1 MNQNALI
8 RFSGASIGYNGSPV
22 LEAVNLEITRGSF
35 VGVLGANGSG
45 KSTLLKTVV
54 GILPVLEG
62 GLEFL
67 MGRPRFGYVPQRDT
81 LDALYPLTAFEVALM
96 GTYGRLGPLSF
107 VRKEMRELTLE
118 ALAEV
123 RAEGLAKRLFAELSG
138 GERQRILIA
147 RALAADPECLVL
159 DEPVAGIDHATV
171 EVIMAARTSSFGTRC
186 TPVWRSALSAPWS
199 ASIWSFAGWCSW
211 GSPCRKFRRQGSPS
225 RISCTPWVFISIR
238 TRKRNS
244 PWR

>member
-62 GLEFL
+62 RLEFL
-67 MGRPRFGYVPQRDT
+67 IGRPRFGYVPQRDT

-107 VRKEMRELTLE
+107 VRKEMRQRTLE

-123 RAEGLAKRLFAELSG
+123 RAEGLADRLFAELSG

-147 RALAADPECLVL
+147 RALAADSDCLVL

-171 EVIMAARTSSFGTRC
+171 EVIMNLTSSLHRRGLTTLMVNHHILSLRGRADEV
-186 TPVWRSALSAPWS
+186 VWISERRLVCGPADLMLSKEK
-199 ASIWSFAGWCSW
+199 IEEMLMAG
-211 GSPCRKFRRQGSPS
+211 GG
-225 RISCTPWVFISIR
+225 
-238 TRKRNS
+238 
-244 PWR
+244 

>member
-1 MNQNALI
+1 VNQNALI

-107 VRKEMRELTLE
+107 VQKEMRELTLD

-171 EVIMAARTSSFGTRC
+171 EVIMDLT
-186 TPVWRSALSAPWS
+186 SALHKRRGLTVVMVNHHILSLRGRADEIVWVSERKLVCGPADLMLS
-199 ASIWSFAGWCSW
+199 KEKIEEMLMEGAG
-211 GSPCRKFRRQGSPS
+211 
-225 RISCTPWVFISIR
+225 
-238 TRKRNS
+238 
-244 PWR
+244 

>member
-1 MNQNALI
+1 VNQNALI

-147 RALAADPECLVL
+147 RALAAEPECLVL

-171 EVIMAARTSSFGTRC
+171 EVIMDLT
-186 TPVWRSALSAPWS
+186 SALHKRRGLTVVMVNHHILSLRGRADEIVWVSERKLVCGPADLMLS
-199 ASIWSFAGWCSW
+199 KEKIEEMLMEGAG
-211 GSPCRKFRRQGSPS
+211 
-225 RISCTPWVFISIR
+225 
-238 TRKRNS
+238 
-244 PWR
+244 

>member
-171 EVIMAARTSSFGTRC
+171 EVIMDLT
-186 TPVWRSALSAPWS
+186 SALHKRRGLTVVMVNHHILSLRGRADEIVWVSERKLVCGPADLMLS
-199 ASIWSFAGWCSW
+199 KEKIEEMLMEGAG
-211 GSPCRKFRRQGSPS
+211 
-225 RISCTPWVFISIR
+225 
-238 TRKRNS
+238 
-244 PWR
+244 

>member
-62 GLEFL
+62 RLEFP

-171 EVIMAARTSSFGTRC
+171 EVIMDLT
-186 TPVWRSALSAPWS
+186 SALHKRRGLTVVMVNHHILSLHGRADDIVWIAEGKVISGPTDQMLS
-199 ASIWSFAGWCSW
+199 KEKIEEMLMEGAG
-211 GSPCRKFRRQGSPS
+211 
-225 RISCTPWVFISIR
+225 
-238 TRKRNS
+238 
-244 PWR
+244 

>member
-67 MGRPRFGYVPQRDT
+67 MGRPRFGYVLQRDT

-107 VRKEMRELTLE
+107 VRKEMRERTLE

-123 RAEGLAKRLFAELSG
+123 LAEGLADRLFAELSG

-147 RALAADPECLVL
+147 RALAADSECLVL

-171 EVIMAARTSSFGTRC
+171 EVIMNLTSSLHRRGLTTLMVNHHILSLRGRADEV
-186 TPVWRSALSAPWS
+186 VWISERRLVCGPADLMLSKEKIEEMLMAVS
-199 ASIWSFAGWCSW
+199 G
-211 GSPCRKFRRQGSPS
+211 
-225 RISCTPWVFISIR
+225 
-238 TRKRNS
+238 
-244 PWR
+244 

>member
-1 MNQNALI
+1 VNQNALI
-8 RFSGASIGYNGSPV
+8 RFSGASIGYNGSLV

-171 EVIMAARTSSFGTRC
+171 EVIMDLT
-186 TPVWRSALSAPWS
+186 SALHKRRGLTVVMVNHHILSLRGRADEIVWVSERKLVCGPADLMLS
-199 ASIWSFAGWCSW
+199 KEKIEEMLMEGAG
-211 GSPCRKFRRQGSPS
+211 
-225 RISCTPWVFISIR
+225 
-238 TRKRNS
+238 
-244 PWR
+244 

>member
-1 MNQNALI
+1 MNQGTLI
-8 RFSGASIGYNGSPV
+8 RLRAASVGYNGRPV
-22 LEAVNLEITRGSF
+22 LEGVDLQIMRGSF

-171 EVIMAARTSSFGTRC
+171 EVIMDLT
-186 TPVWRSALSAPWS
+186 SALHKRRGLTVVMVNHHILSLRGRADEIVWVSERKLVCGPADLMLS
-199 ASIWSFAGWCSW
+199 KEKIEEMLMEGAG
-211 GSPCRKFRRQGSPS
+211 
-225 RISCTPWVFISIR
+225 
-238 TRKRNS
+238 
-244 PWR
+244 

>member
-171 EVIMAARTSSFGTRC
+171 EVIMDLT
-186 TPVWRSALSAPWS
+186 SALHKRRGLTVVMVNHHILSLRGRADDIVWIAEGKVISGPTDLMLS
-199 ASIWSFAGWCSW
+199 KEKIEEMLMEGAG
-211 GSPCRKFRRQGSPS
+211 
-225 RISCTPWVFISIR
+225 
-238 TRKRNS
+238 
-244 PWR
+244 

>member
-107 VRKEMRELTLE
+107 VQKEMRELTLD

-171 EVIMAARTSSFGTRC
+171 EVIMDLT
-186 TPVWRSALSAPWS
+186 SALHKRRGLTVVMVNHHILSLRGRADEIVWVSERKLVCGPADLMLS
-199 ASIWSFAGWCSW
+199 KEKIEEMLMEGAG
-211 GSPCRKFRRQGSPS
+211 
-225 RISCTPWVFISIR
+225 
-238 TRKRNS
+238 
-244 PWR
+244 